1 MFIVSPGAI
10 PGPLPRMKPQILFV
24 EDSPSDVELSGEW
37 LAQFGVCFESAVVH
51 DEAALR
57 QTLQTSHPALIVS
70 DFSLPTFDGMS
81 ALRVCRELAPEVP
94 FIFYSGS
101 IGDDHLAQAEELG
114 ADGCVRKDH
123 FRDFVTLVKQLL
135 PDAR

>member
-1 MFIVSPGAI
+1 
-10 PGPLPRMKPQILFV
+10 MKPQILFV
-24 EDSPSDVELSGEW
+24 EDSPADVELSGDW
-37 LAQFGVCFESAVVH
+37 LARSGVCFESTVVH
-51 DEAALR
+51 DEATLR
-57 QTLQTSHPALIVS
+57 QMLQTSHPALIVS

-101 IGDDHLAQAEELG
+101 IGDDPLARPEELG
-114 ADGCVRKDH
+114 ADGYVRKDR

-135 PDAR
+135 PGAG